1 MNRIGTIAALAGA
14 IALLALGTACFET
27 SVESED
33 LGDDPRSISVN
44 GNGEARAEPDI
55 ATMTLG
61 VETHGATVAAAR
73 ADAAR
78 AADAVIAAL
87 RDGGVAEA
95 DIRTTY
101 FSIGAVYDYSGERPV
116 IDGYSV
122 SNTVTVTV
130 RDIDATG
137 ALIDAAAAAG
147 GDATRFNGISFGY
160 DDPAE
165 YTRVARELAVEDA
178 RGKAEQ
184 LAELTGVTLGE
195 PLTINETSWA
205 APVSVRVTGEAVAFA
220 DADSAGTSISPG
232 ASGISVT
239 VNVVWAIE

>member
-14 IALLALGTACFET
+14 VALLALGAACFET
-27 SVESED
+27 SVESEA
-33 LGDDPRSISVN
+33 LGDEPRSISVS
-44 GNGEARAEPDI
+44 GTGEVRAEPDI

-61 VETHGATVAAAR
+61 VETRAETVAEAR

-78 AADAVIAAL
+78 AADAVIVAL
-87 RDGGVAEA
+87 RDGGVAED

-101 FSIGAVYDYSGERPV
+101 FSINAVYDYGGERPV
-116 IDGYSV
+116 LDGYAV

-130 RDIDATG
+130 RDIGATG

-147 GDATRFNGISFGY
+147 GDATRFNGLSFGH

-165 YTRVARELAVEDA
+165 HTRAARELAVEDA
-178 RGKAEQ
+178 RDKAEQ
-184 LAELTGVTLGE
+184 LAGLTGVTLGE
-195 PLTINETSWA
+195 PLAISETSWA
-205 APVSVRVTGEAVAFA
+205 APRVEAYAEEAVAF
-220 DADSAGTSISPG
+220 ADSAGTSISPG
-232 ASGISVT
+232 TSAISVT

>member
-1 MNRIGTIAALAGA
+1 MNRIGIIAALAGA
-14 IALLALGTACFET
+14 VALLALGTACFET
-27 SVESED
+27 SVESEN
-33 LGDDPRSISVN
+33 LGDEPRSISVS
-44 GNGEARAEPDI
+44 GTGEARAEPDI

-61 VETHGATVAAAR
+61 VETRAETVAEAR

-87 RDGGVAEA
+87 RDGGVAED
-95 DIRTTY
+95 DIRTTH
-101 FSIGAVYDYSGERPV
+101 FSINEVYDYGGERPV
-116 IDGYSV
+116 IDGYAV
-122 SNTVTVTV
+122 SNTVMVTV

-147 GDATRFNGISFGY
+147 GDATRFNGLSFSH

-165 YTRVARELAVEDA
+165 YTRAARELAVEDA
-178 RGKAEQ
+178 RDKAEQ
-184 LAELTGVTLGE
+184 LAGLTGVTLGD
-195 PLTINETSWA
+195 PLAISETSWA
-205 APVSVRVTGEAVAFA
+205 VPRVEAYAEEAVAFG
-220 DADSAGTSISPG
+220 DSAGTSISPG

>member
-1 MNRIGTIAALAGA
+1 MTRFRTMAALAGA
-14 IALLALGTACFET
+14 VALLALGAACFET
-27 SVESED
+27 SVESEE
-33 LGDDPRSISVN
+33 LGEAPPAISVS
-44 GNGEARAEPDI
+44 GNGEVRAEPDI

-61 VETHGATVAAAR
+61 VEARARTVAEAR

-87 RDGGVAEA
+87 RDGGVLEA
-95 DIRTTY
+95 DIRTAN
-101 FSIGAVYDYSGERPV
+101 FSIGAVYDYSEDRPR

-130 RDIDATG
+130 RDIDSTG
-137 ALIDAAAAAG
+137 DLIDAAAIAG

-165 YTRVARELAVEDA
+165 YTRTARELAVEDA
-178 RGKAEQ
+178 RDKAEQ

-195 PLTINETSWA
+195 PLSVNESSWA
-205 APVSVRVTGEAVAFA
+205 APVSIRAPQAAAFDSA
-220 DADSAGTSISPG
+220 ESAGTSISPG
-232 ASGISVT
+232 TSAISVT

>member
-14 IALLALGTACFET
+14 VALLALGTACFET
-27 SVESED
+27 SVESEN
-33 LGDDPRSISVN
+33 LGDEPRSISVS
-44 GNGEARAEPDI
+44 GTGEVRAEPDI

-61 VETHGATVAAAR
+61 VETRAETVAEAR

-78 AADAVIAAL
+78 AAAAVIAAL
-87 RDGGVAEA
+87 RDGGVAED

-101 FSIGAVYDYSGERPV
+101 FSINAVYDYGGERPV
-116 IDGYSV
+116 LDGYSV

-147 GDATRFNGISFGY
+147 GDATRFNGLSFGH

-165 YTRVARELAVEDA
+165 YTRAARELAVEDA
-178 RGKAEQ
+178 RDKAEQ
-184 LAELTGVTLGE
+184 LAGLTGVTLGD
-195 PLTINETSWA
+195 PLAISETSWA
-205 APVSVRVTGEAVAFA
+205 APRVEAYAGEAVAF
-220 DADSAGTSISPG
+220 ADSAGTSISPG
-232 ASGISVT
+232 TSGISVT

>member
-14 IALLALGTACFET
+14 VALLALGTACFET

-33 LGDDPRSISVN
+33 LGDDPRSISVS
-44 GNGEARAEPDI
+44 GTGEARAEPDI

-101 FSIGAVYDYSGERPV
+101 FSIGEVYDYSGERPV

-147 GDATRFNGISFGY
+147 GDATRFSGISFGY
-160 DDPAE
+160 DDPTE

-195 PLTINETSWA
+195 PLAISETSWA
-205 APVSVRVTGEAVAFA
+205 APRVEEYVQG
-220 DADSAGTSISPG
+220 DSAVGAVLEGTPISPG
-232 ASGISVT
+232 VSGISVT
-239 VNVVWAIE
+239 VDVVWAIE

>member
-27 SVESED
+27 SVAEEPDETS
-33 LGDDPRSISVN
+33 RFISVS
-44 GNGEARAEPDI
+44 GTGEARAEPDI
-55 ATMTLG
+55 ATLTLG
-61 VETHGATVAAAR
+61 VETRAETVAAAR

-147 GDATRFNGISFGY
+147 GDATRFNDISFGY

-178 RGKAEQ
+178 RDKAEQ
-184 LAELTGVTLGE
+184 LAELTGVTLGQ
-195 PLTINETSWA
+195 PISISETSWA
-205 APVSVRVTGEAVAFA
+205 APVSVRVTEEAVAF
-220 DADSAGTSISPG
+220 ADSAGTSISPG
-232 ASGISVT
+232 TSGISVT
-239 VNVVWAIE
+239 VDVVWAIE